1 MSKKEDKL
9 PETFPGRKYALTMQA
24 SADAILAEDDIRR
37 PVRSSGT
44 RFLNVDAWTGERFVH
59 KLTDWLAA
67 NPGALM
73 TEHDLEDL
81 IYNANKAYCRNPYIS
96 VARMPQRVDHRVA
109 LAIVGGGYHEAW
121 HTKYSRRSRIEL
133 PEVAFVLEIVNRV
146 VTEGGTWDAKMRGLL
161 KSVHHLVEDIRI
173 ERRGCEDYPGA
184 YQKMCDLQD
193 FILDMEMG
201 GRLKGSLA
209 ANVTVTSNA
218 RSILLCAFRD
228 LGLGYNT
235 AKAKEALAFYKQVSP
250 EAISLVAKGGLLRPL
265 LEEAKGLTVEDD
277 LGSIRVGME
286 LVATLWAAMQ
296 ADLENMPK
304 PEDNCPACDASPS
317 NLLIKSVRNEQGV
330 KIKGKAKMV
339 CKVCGHEEEFDLPDT
354 SLDLNQN
361 HPEQDPDK
369 EKPEVEDLD
378 QSDLG
383 EHSDGFGDDVQEH
396 MKDAKGG
403 IPQSEPEDAD
413 GGDSDGDDED
423 LEPSLGS
430 ESDSEGGAQDNDDA
444 DGFGEEG
451 DEDGG
456 NGGEAGEGDE
466 TEGDTEG
473 GMEGADGDSNGADG
487 NGEADDDAEGT
498 EGGGDSEEGEE
509 GEEGEEDGFGEDDED
524 GDFESEGGD
533 FGDEDGSVEDG
544 DEKGGDSNSAGSDDS
559 QGTGGDDA
567 GGNGDTGDLEDHNDV
582 NVDAKV
588 ADSVFG
594 GDEDDDPLNNST
606 ALEAAVKDQMD
617 KDEDVSYGEDERPW
631 NPANPDLDVAKFVRP
646 KSLPTGNGLENATR
660 KAKAMHREVGNEIT
674 MMRARLRN
682 IVRALENTD
691 IEHGLR
697 RGRKIS
703 DRMLV
708 DSRIDLLGG
717 RDPSRAYQDQDA
729 QLDTSVAM
737 AICVD
742 QSGSMRGHEADS
754 AKMMM
759 VLTEPLEAIKGKTFA
774 FGFRTGKYTYYAP
787 ENHSGIPYH
796 RTEGVRYDVYKGWD
810 ERFDRI
816 KWRFARVTSSGGTPM
831 ADGVQYG
838 LAALNPRQEA
848 HRILAVITDG
858 CPNSGHE
865 EVMRYQIR
873 KAKEAGIHVLGI
885 GLGYQATYV
894 KDVFPDH
901 VWVPNMSE
909 APAALIKKLN
919 ELCDFS
925 GKHRG
930 KRIKGLQQVVKRVG

>member
-1 MSKKEDKL
+1 MAKDDKL

-37 PVRSSGT
+37 PVRSTGT

-67 NPGALM
+67 NPGKLM
-73 TEHDLEDL
+73 AQADLEGLVYD
-81 IYNANKAYCRNPYIS
+81 ANKAYVRDPFIS
-96 VARMPQRVDHRVA
+96 VARMPNRVDHRVA
-109 LAIVGGGYHEAW
+109 LAIIGGGYHEAW
-121 HTKYSRRSRIEL
+121 HTKYSKRSYLKIE
-133 PEVAFVLEIVNRV
+133 EVEFVLEIVNRV
-146 VTEGGTWDAKMRGLL
+146 VAEGGEWDAKMRGLL
-161 KSVHHLVEDIRI
+161 KSIHHLVEDIRI

-184 YQKMCDLQD
+184 RQKMCDLQD

-201 GRLKGSLA
+201 GRLKGALA
-209 ANVTVTSNA
+209 QNVNVTSNA

-235 AKAKEALAFYKQVSP
+235 VKAKEALNYYKQVAP
-250 EAISLVAKGGLLRPL
+250 EALTLVAKGGLLRPL
-265 LEEAKGLTVEDD
+265 LDESKALTAEDQM
-277 LGSIRVGME
+277 GSIRVGME
-286 LVATLWAAMQ
+286 VVALLWEAMQ
-296 ADLENMPK
+296 ADLDGMPK
-304 PEDNCPACDASPS
+304 PDQCCPACGASPS
-317 NLLIKSVRNEQGV
+317 NLLIKGVRNEQGV
-330 KIKGKAKMV
+330 KIKGRAKLICKA
-339 CKVCGHEEEFDLPDT
+339 CGHEEEFDLPDT

-361 HPEQDPDK
+361 HQEQDPEA
-369 EKPEVEDLD
+369 EKPDVEDLD
-378 QSDLG
+378 QSDMG
-383 EHSDGFGDDVQEH
+383 QHSDGFGDDVQEH
-396 MKDAKGG
+396 MKDQKQAKGG
-403 IPQSEPEDAD
+403 VPQGESKDSKPQKSED
-413 GGDSDGDDED
+413 DDED
-423 LEPSLGS
+423 LEPSLGTGDG
-430 ESDSEGGAQDNDDA
+430 EEDGEGEESEG
-444 DGFGEEG
+444 
-451 DEDGG
+451 
-456 NGGEAGEGDE
+456 EA
-466 TEGDTEG
+466 
-473 GMEGADGDSNGADG
+473 ADGDSAEGDDTEGDSAGSESGGESDGDGAEAEGDPNGAEG
-487 NGEADDDAEGT
+487 GSEDAEGD
-498 EGGGDSEEGEE
+498 ESDGD
-509 GEEGEEDGFGEDDED
+509 GEDDFDEDYEDDFEDDFDEDYGEDAGAEGPNGGTGSEEQSGDGSDSNDGGTNKGD
-524 GDFESEGGD
+524 GDG
-533 FGDEDGSVEDG
+533 
-544 DEKGGDSNSAGSDDS
+544 
-559 QGTGGDDA
+559 A
-567 GGNGDTGDLEDHNDV
+567 GGEGDTGDLEDHDDI

-588 ADSVFG
+588 ADSVLG
-594 GDEDDDPLNNST
+594 GDEDDNPLNNST
-606 ALEAAVKDQMD
+606 ALEAAVKDQMG

-631 NPANPDLDVAKFVRP
+631 NPANPELDVARFVRP
-646 KSLPTGNGLENATR
+646 KSLPSGNGLDNATR
-660 KAKAMHREVGNEIT
+660 KAKTLHREVGQEIT

-691 IEHGLR
+691 VEHGLR

-742 QSGSMRGHEADS
+742 QSGSMSGHENDS

-774 FGFRTGKYTYYAP
+774 FGFRTGKHSYYRP
-787 ENHSGIPYH
+787 ESTGVPYH
-796 RTEGVRYDVYKGWD
+796 RTGGIRYDVYKGWD

-865 EVMRYQIR
+865 LVMRYQIR
-873 KAKEAGIHVLGI
+873 KAREAGIHVLGI
-885 GLGYQATYV
+885 GLGHGAQYV
-894 KDVFPDH
+894 EDLFDDH
-901 VWVPNMSE
+901 VWVPKMSD

-930 KRIKGLQQVVKRVG
+930 KRIKGLQSVVKRVG